1 VPKTWWKI
9 VNVAVHTIEYKRYK
23 MTFKAPLSYEI
34 VPAVA
39 RLVQRRNAA
48 VIEDLLI
55 KSMKKLKTA
64 TNW

>member
-1 VPKTWWKI
+1 M
-9 VNVAVHTIEYKRYK
+9 EYKRYK

-34 VPAVA
+34 VSAVA

-64 TNW
+64 TNS